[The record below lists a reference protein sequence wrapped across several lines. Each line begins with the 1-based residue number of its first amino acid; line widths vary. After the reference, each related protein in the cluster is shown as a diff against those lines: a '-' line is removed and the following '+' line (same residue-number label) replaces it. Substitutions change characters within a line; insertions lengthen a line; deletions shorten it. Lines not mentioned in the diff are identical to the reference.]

1 MTQLLQ
7 QQATQRYYDSYPFI
21 EGGANRIAWWRE
33 YLRDF
38 LPDDAITDRLMV
50 DVGSSVGEITRGL
63 QDRGARMV
71 CLDLSGQS
79 LRRCRQINPEPE
91 LFHGSALELPFADE
105 SFDHA
110 ISIGV
115 LMVTPDCRRGFK
127 EVARVLA
134 PGGTLVVFIYS
145 YWNWF
150 NLAYQAFAPIRK
162 ILPLARIPRWMVYS
176 MQPFARWHLGQSLS
190 EPQLRRLLGDKLWTP
205 HATFHSVT
213 EVRRWASEEGLSF
226 VANKKF
232 FMGYANVMCFRKHGE
247 MSTFAHREVT
257 VKCLKCGD
265 QSMDRCDDGFTCKK
279 CGHAYPSSGGIFE
292 TITA

>member
-21 EGGANRIAWWRE
+21 EGGAKRIAWWRE

-38 LPDDAITDRLMV
+38 FPDDAVADRLIV
-50 DVGSSVGEITRGL
+50 DVGSSVGEISRGL
-63 QDRGARMV
+63 LDRGARMV

-79 LRRCRQINPEPE
+79 LRRCRQINPEAE

-150 NLAYQAFAPIRK
+150 NLVYQGFAPIRK
-162 ILPLARIPRWMVYS
+162 TFPLSRIPGWMAHS
-176 MQPFARWHLGQSLS
+176 MQPFVRWHLGQTLN

-205 HATFHSVT
+205 HATFHSVR
-213 EVRRWASEEGLSF
+213 EVCRWGTEEGLTF
-226 VANKKF
+226 IANKKF
-232 FMGYANVMCFRKHGE
+232 FLGYANVMCFRKQGK
-247 MSTFAHREVT
+247 SGRFVRREVT
-257 VKCLKCGD
+257 VKCLRCGNP
-265 QSMDRCDDGFTCKK
+265 SMYESDDRYTCTK
-279 CGHAYPSSGGIFE
+279 CGHVYLSGGGIFE
-292 TITA
+292 SIMP